1 MTSAEVAG
9 ARRGDAAALRQNAKR
24 SLIAILLRSRW
35 TLGFIL
41 PALLLCVWEAA
52 VHAGIL
58 TTRMMPPPSRVIATL
73 AALAQTG
80 ELSTHVGATLGRV
93 LIGFVLGAG
102 AGTLL
107 GALTGASAS
116 MRRLVDPLI
125 QSLRAVPSLA
135 WVPLFILWLGI
146 FEGSKVALI
155 AVGVFFPTY
164 LGVMGAITAIDRS
177 LIDVGRMFCFSR
189 WAMLRK
195 IYLPAIAPA
204 WVLSLRSGLG
214 LGFMFV
220 VAAELMGA
228 SEGLGY
234 LLIDGEQLGKADQII
249 AAIVAFAV
257 LGKICDSLL
266 MLAAAPLLRWQKG
279 RR

>member
-1 MTSAEVAG
+1 MTSADL
-9 ARRGDAAALRQNAKR
+9 ARLGSADAAALRQNAKR
-24 SLIAILLRSRW
+24 SLIALLLRSRW
-35 TLGFIL
+35 VHGFVL
-41 PALLLCVWEAA
+41 PAALLCVWEAA
-52 VHAGIL
+52 VRAGIL
-58 TTRMMPPPSRVIATL
+58 PARTMPPPSRVVATL
-73 AALAQTG
+73 AALAETG

-93 LIGFVLGAG
+93 MIGFALGAG

-164 LGVMGAITAIDRS
+164 LGVMGAITAVDRS